1 MYTYLAYFSQ
11 HICLFTKNILHCL
24 YCINFLHECLII
36 YYRRK
41 RRGDDDDQWRNGK
54 GGTTSERRDN
64 KLYMWLYGRRWSN
77 DTVRSLSL
85 LATRSLQCD

>member
-1 MYTYLAYFSQ
+1 MYTYLTYFSQ
-11 HICLFTKNILHCL
+11 HICLNRIYGIFFLICMFTTNILYCL

-54 GGTTSERRDN
+54 GGTTSKRRDN
-64 KLYMWLYGRRWSN
+64 KLYMWLYGRRWFN
-77 DTVRSLSL
+77 DTV
-85 LATRSLQCD
+85 